1 MYDALHEAKSK
12 FYKYQQGDNESL
24 ADHMRNF
31 KDLCSSIEYHGGD
44 TFFNKDMQ
52 EREIRADV
60 KDKITD
66 TTGEEYRSRVVGKA
80 KAVAF
85 LKSANRK
92 TYGKLLMSIREQHS
106 FKIDVYPKTLAD
118 AYKMLSAHTPHN
130 SSNNQ
135 GKQKKDNRQSNTNIN
150 NNNNERST
158 SEPTTDNNT
167 DTGTSYLQTDV
178 VPGTDGRLISHISC
192 YNCGRKGH
200 YADNCPGQVCTETN
214 EQQHVQTQDNSDD
227 DNSVNGADTNEQL
240 LQMGEPENEHEIVHF
255 SWNQM
260 NTNNRD
266 KYKDTDILID
276 TGSTFSV
283 FKNPQ
288 MLLNIR
294 RGERKMT
301 AYTNGGQ
308 QDSTLVG
315 DLPGFFEVWYNP
327 NSMINILAWSNVA
340 DRYRITSDTAKGR
353 YISVHLSDDRKMNFV
368 EVESGLYLF
377 RDRVHATTKN
387 KMSGYSYLM
396 LTEANMKD
404 FTEDQVKK
412 AERARDLHRGMGFP
426 GYKKFL

>member
-1 MYDALHEAKSK
+1 MNSHVFQLQVEQKRKGQYQETLDQLQVYASATYKRDIKALKVLFSDLEQPTIRIPIPSKDPTPVEDLLFKEEVRQYSKDKKSLESTLVSLYNVVWGQCSKLLQNKLKANKLYDQFNSTSDVVTLLKEIKLLSNKIEENTSMYDALHEAKSK

-135 GKQKKDNRQSNTNIN
+135 GKQKKDNRQSNPNVN
-150 NNNNERST
+150 NNNNERPT
-158 SEPTTDNNT
+158 SESTTNNNT
-167 DTGTSYLQTDV
+167 DTGTLYLQTNV
-178 VPGTDGRLISHISC
+178 VPKTDGRLISHITC
-192 YNCGRKGH
+192 YNCRRKGH
-200 YADNCPGQVCTETN
+200 YADNCPGQVCTKTN
-214 EQQHVQTQDNSDD
+214 EQQHVQTQNNSDD
-227 DNSVNGADTNEQL
+227 DDSVNGTDTNEQL

-255 SWNQM
+255 SWN
-260 NTNNRD
+260 
-266 KYKDTDILID
+266 
-276 TGSTFSV
+276 
-283 FKNPQ
+283 
-288 MLLNIR
+288 
-294 RGERKMT
+294 
-301 AYTNGGQ
+301 
-308 QDSTLVG
+308 
-315 DLPGFFEVWYNP
+315 
-327 NSMINILAWSNVA
+327 
-340 DRYRITSDTAKGR
+340 
-353 YISVHLSDDRKMNFV
+353 
-368 EVESGLYLF
+368 
-377 RDRVHATTKN
+377 
-387 KMSGYSYLM
+387 
-396 LTEANMKD
+396 
-404 FTEDQVKK
+404 
-412 AERARDLHRGMGFP
+412 
-426 GYKKFL
+426 